1 MLGLNSA
8 QAAQALGNYWGPSI
22 FGLLALTVI
31 VIKVPTRPL
40 LLTVLVIAI
49 VLALILQST
58 SDSQW
63 FLTVTLVLGFLTSCI
78 FKFGICV
85 GSQQVQN
92 APPILVTFLLCFAT
106 VGSTIAPAFFAYVVS
121 IFGIGSAMI
130 MLAIGF
136 LLVALLIVIC
146 LFMEKQSESRVE
158 SEA

>member
-1 MLGLNSA
+1 MFLPHHLNHILTWAPSYLEHVLGLNSA

-63 FLTVTLVLGFLTSCI
+63 FFCHL
-78 FKFGICV
+78 
-85 GSQQVQN
+85 
-92 APPILVTFLLCFAT
+92 
-106 VGSTIAPAFFAYVVS
+106 S
-121 IFGIGSAMI
+121 IR
-130 MLAIGF
+130 
-136 LLVALLIVIC
+136 
-146 LFMEKQSESRVE
+146 LF
-158 SEA
+158 